1 MKFAKYSFFQ
11 NICYNPIV
19 GYVMKTRLFNFLNK
33 HPNEL
38 YEMLKGSISDEE
50 TADINTA
57 LGYIQYFKNDI
68 DNAIS
73 HYENAQKIYMEL
85 QDDNKVSFCN
95 AYLALF
101 NYIKDN
107 SRIIKTHTLL
117 NDAMYSVKKED
128 SLETSDIK
136 AIVLLCNGIVSYH
149 EKNFSQALNYYKKA
163 LSMTVA
169 DSLVYARILD
179 NMGIFYLRS
188 SNFHIAMTYL
198 QEALEIKKKYDI
210 KLDLAATKNL
220 IGRYY
225 ISIENYSKA
234 LVELQ
239 ETLEIIRTYDDILSE
254 LRIQDEIAKI
264 YINTSNF
271 PKAEQHLNEAFSKC
285 YNLEQQ
291 PVYGYLNCTYVSFL
305 IKQDKISEAIDIL
318 EKKVVPILE
327 QSDSKRAQAMVK
339 QLKAEIFV
347 KQHKYDEALSNL
359 YEAIENYKSI
369 KLSFEEAKSCFELA
383 KVYKEMNN
391 PQMVVSSLLE
401 ALNVTSDNEFPLL
414 NKKIED
420 FLYEIDSQEW
430 ANIVNKTARKEKLFS
445 ESKVLLETLDL
456 LGMLNEQPK
465 QSKDPLLALLRLGRS
480 IAAQTD
486 IDRLIEV
493 IAQETKIALNADRCT
508 VFLYDKE
515 KNELWSKVALGMNSK
530 EIRFPADQGLA
541 GYVITTGETL
551 NIQNAY
557 ESEHFNPEID
567 KQTGYHT
574 QSILCMPIRNLEHKI
589 IGVFQI
595 LNKQGGKY
603 FTNEDEDLLVAIG
616 SNASIALE
624 NANLFAKQLQM
635 IEEQQKSFT
644 SFINTLAT
652 SLDARDKITAG
663 HSLRVTKYTSIIAKD
678 MGFDEEKI
686 DAFEKA
692 ALLHDIGK
700 IGIQDNVLFKEGK
713 LTDEEYKHIQKHAEI
728 TSEILN
734 QMYFTEKLKDV
745 PQIASSHHERY
756 DGKGYFNHIG
766 GEHIHIGGRILAVS
780 DVFDAITSKRH
791 YRDRMEIS
799 NVLKILQEGSGSH
812 FDPKVIDV
820 FFNVSVEKIL
830 AVLISAY
837 EREISEDEIKYFSQY
852 SIMDLYQAASMED
865 AQRNDVQKEL
875 VDKFNKLY
883 LNQI

>member
-1 MKFAKYSFFQ
+1 MTTGLFKYLHNSLEEL
-11 NICYNPIV
+11 NI
-19 GYVMKTRLFNFLNK
+19 LLNDASTSK
-33 HPNEL
+33 IDL
-38 YEMLKGSISDEE
+38 
-50 TADINTA
+50 ADIYTSI
-57 LGYIQYFKNDI
+57 GYIEYFKNNLDE
-68 DNAIS
+68 AIAS
-73 HYENAQKIYMEL
+73 YETALKIYMEL
-85 QDDNKVSFCN
+85 KYDNKIAFCQ

-101 NYIKDN
+101 SYLKDKG
-107 SRIIKTHTLL
+107 RIIRTHTLL
-117 NDAMYSVKKED
+117 NDALYSIQ
-128 SLETSDIK
+128 SDNSPIANDVK
-136 AIVLLCNGIVSYH
+136 AIVYLCNGIVNYN
-149 EKNFSQALNYYKKA
+149 EGNYSQALNYYKKA
-163 LSMTVA
+163 MSMTIA

-198 QEALEIKKKYDI
+198 QDAIEIKKKYNI
-210 KLDLAATKNL
+210 PLDLATTKAL
-220 IGRYY
+220 LGRYY
-225 ISIENYSKA
+225 ISIENYPNA
-234 LVELQ
+234 LEELQ
-239 ETLEIIRTYDDILSE
+239 ETLAIISTYNDVFSV
-254 LRIQDEIAKI
+254 LRIKDEIAKI
-264 YINTSNF
+264 YINTAEYTKAQEILEKAIEECSNYQYH
-271 PKAEQHLNEAFSKC
+271 PS
-285 YNLEQQ
+285 YS
-291 PVYGYLNCTYVSFL
+291 YLNCTYASLL
-305 IKQDKISEAIDIL
+305 IKQDKIQDAVNIL
-318 EKKVVPILE
+318 EEKVIPVFE
-327 QSDSKRAQAMVK
+327 KSDSPRTNAMVK
-339 QLKAEIFV
+339 QIKAEIFI
-347 KQHKYDEALSNL
+347 KQNKYEEAISNL
-359 YEAIENYKSI
+359 YEAIESYKTI
-369 KLSFEEAKSCFELA
+369 KLFFEEAKSYFELA
-383 KVYKEMNN
+383 KVYKLMNN

-493 IAQETKIALNADRCT
+493 IAQETKVALNADRCT
-508 VFLYDKE
+508 VVLYDQE

-541 GYVITTGETL
+541 GHVIMTGETL

-557 ESEHFNPEID
+557 ESEYFNPAID

-595 LNKQGGKY
+595 LNKEGGKY

-624 NANLFAKQLQM
+624 NANLFAKQQQM
-635 IEEQQKSFT
+635 IEEQQRSFT

-652 SLDARDKITAG
+652 SIDARDKITAG
-663 HSLRVTKYTSIIAKD
+663 HSQRVTYYTSIIARE

-700 IGIQDNVLFKEGK
+700 IGVQDNVLFKEGR

-728 TSEILN
+728 TSDILN

-745 PQIASSHHERY
+745 PEIASSHHERY
-756 DGKGYFNHIG
+756 DGKGYFRHKS
-766 GEHIHIGGRILAVS
+766 GENIHIGESFA
-780 DVFDAITSKRH
+780 
-791 YRDRMEIS
+791 
-799 NVLKILQEGSGSH
+799 
-812 FDPKVIDV
+812 
-820 FFNVSVEKIL
+820 SV
-830 AVLISAY
+830 
-837 EREISEDEIKYFSQY
+837 
-852 SIMDLYQAASMED
+852 
-865 AQRNDVQKEL
+865 
-875 VDKFNKLY
+875 
-883 LNQI
+883 

>member
-1 MKFAKYSFFQ
+1 METKLFKYLHNS
-11 NICYNPIV
+11 PE
-19 GYVMKTRLFNFLNK
+19 
-33 HPNEL
+33 EL
-38 YEMLKGSISDEE
+38 KELLEKDISKEE
-50 TADINTA
+50 TAEILVS
-57 LGYIQYFKNDI
+57 LGYIEYFKNSTDT
-68 DNAIS
+68 AIS
-73 HYENAQKIYMEL
+73 NFETAQKIYMDL
-85 QDDNKVSFCN
+85 HDDNKIALCH

-101 NYIKDN
+101 NYLKDK
-107 SRIIKTHTLL
+107 SRLIRTHTLL
-117 NDAMYSVKKED
+117 NDAMYSIKKED
-128 SLETSDIK
+128 SLETNDIR
-136 AIVLLCNGIVSYH
+136 AIVFLCNGIVNYH

-169 DSLVYARILD
+169 NSLIYARILD

-198 QEALEIKKKYDI
+198 QESLEIKKKYNI

-220 IGRYY
+220 LGRYY
-225 ISIENYSKA
+225 ISIENYPKA
-234 LVELQ
+234 LEELQ
-239 ETLEIIRTYDDILSE
+239 ETLNIIKEYNDLLSE
-254 LRIQDEIAKI
+254 LRIQDEILKI
-264 YINTSNF
+264 HISTDNFEQAEREFEEIF
-271 PKAEQHLNEAFSKC
+271 PKCKSLSNH
-285 YNLEQQ
+285 
-291 PVYGYLNCTYVSFL
+291 PVCGYLNCTYVSFL
-305 IKQDKISEAIDIL
+305 IKQNKIEQAIEIL
-318 EKKVVPILE
+318 ETRVIPIFE
-327 QSDSKRAQAMVK
+327 KSDSARASAMIK

-347 KQHKYDEALSNL
+347 KQRKYEEALSNL
-359 YEAIENYKSI
+359 YGAIESYKTI
-369 KLSFEEAKSCFELA
+369 KLFFEEAKSYFKLA

-401 ALNVTSDNEFPLL
+401 ALNVTSDNEFPVL

-456 LGMLNEQPK
+456 LGILNEQPK

-530 EIRFPADQGLA
+530 EIRFPANQGLA
-541 GYVITTGETL
+541 GHVITTGETL

-557 ESEHFNPEID
+557 ESEYFNSEID

-574 QSILCMPIRNLEHKI
+574 QSILCMPIRNLDHKI

-616 SNASIALE
+616 SSASIALE

-663 HSLRVTKYTSIIAKD
+663 HSLRVTQYTSIIAKE
-678 MGFDEEKI
+678 MGFDDDKI

-700 IGIQDNVLFKEGK
+700 IGVQDNVLFKEGR

-766 GEHIHIGGRILAVS
+766 GDNIHIGGRILAVS

-799 NVLKILQEGSGSH
+799 NVLKILQEGAGSH

-820 FFNVSVEKIL
+820 FFNVTVDKIL
-830 AVLISAY
+830 AILITAY
-837 EREISEDEIKYFSQY
+837 KRELSEEDISYFSNY
-852 SIMDLYQAASMED
+852 TIMDLYKAASQFPESRTPD
-865 AQRNDVQKEL
+865 QSRL
-875 VDKFNKLY
+875 VKNFNKLY
-883 LNQI
+883 LNEN

>member
-1 MKFAKYSFFQ
+1 MTNGLFKYLKNSQ
-11 NICYNPIV
+11 EE
-19 GYVMKTRLFNFLNK
+19 LNVLSLDSNTSK
-33 HPNEL
+33 L
-38 YEMLKGSISDEE
+38 DL
-50 TADINTA
+50 ADIYTA
-57 LGYIQYFKNDI
+57 IGYIEYFKNNI
-68 DNAIS
+68 DGAIS
-73 HYENAQKIYMEL
+73 NYENALKLYMDLKYENKIA
-85 QDDNKVSFCN
+85 FCQ

-101 NYIKDN
+101 NYLKDKK
-107 SRIIKTHTLL
+107 RLIRTHTLL
-117 NDAMYSVKKED
+117 NDALYSIQSD
-128 SLETSDIK
+128 NSPIANDIK
-136 AIVLLCNGIVSYH
+136 AIVYLCNGIVNYH
-149 EKNFSQALNYYKKA
+149 EGSYSQALNYYKKA
-163 LSMTVA
+163 MSMTVA
-169 DSLVYARILD
+169 ESLVYARILD

-198 QEALEIKKKYDI
+198 QDAIEIKKKYEI
-210 KLDLAATKNL
+210 PLDLATTKTL
-220 IGRYY
+220 LGRYY
-225 ISIENYSKA
+225 ISVENYTKA
-234 LVELQ
+234 LEELQ
-239 ETLEIIRTYDDILSE
+239 ETLNIISVYNDVISIS
-254 LRIQDEIAKI
+254 RIKDEIAKI
-264 YINTSNF
+264 YINTGEYQ
-271 PKAEQHLNEAFSKC
+271 KAQQILENALEESKNVSSHPS
-285 YNLEQQ
+285 YT
-291 PVYGYLNCTYVSFL
+291 YLNCTYVSLL
-305 IKQDKISEAIDIL
+305 IKQDKIEEAVQIL
-318 EKKVVPILE
+318 ENKVIPVFE
-327 QSDSKRAQAMVK
+327 NTDSPRTNAMVK
-339 QLKAEIFV
+339 QLKAEIFI
-347 KQHKYDEALSNL
+347 KQNKFEEAISNL
-359 YEAIENYKSI
+359 YEAIESYKSI
-369 KLSFEEAKSCFELA
+369 KLFFEEAKSYFELA
-383 KVYKEMNN
+383 KVYKLMNN

-401 ALNVTSDNEFPLL
+401 ALNVTSDNEFPIL

-493 IAQETKIALNADRCT
+493 IAQETKVALNADRCT

-541 GYVITTGETL
+541 GHVIMTGETL

-557 ESEHFNPEID
+557 ESEYFNPEID
-567 KQTGYHT
+567 KQTGYRT

-595 LNKQGGKY
+595 LNKEGGKY

-652 SLDARDKITAG
+652 SIDARDKITAG
-663 HSLRVTKYTSIIAKD
+663 HSLRVTKYTSIIARE
-678 MGFDEEKI
+678 MGFDEDKI

-700 IGIQDNVLFKEGK
+700 IGVQDSVLFKEGR
-713 LTDEEYKHIQKHAEI
+713 LTEEEYKHIQRHAEI

-745 PQIASSHHERY
+745 PEIASSHHERY
-756 DGKGYFNHIG
+756 DGNGYFKHKS
-766 GEHIHIGGRILAVS
+766 GENIHIGGRILAVS

-791 YRDRMEIS
+791 YRDRMEIA
-799 NVLKILQEGSGSH
+799 NVIKILEEGSGSH
-812 FDPKVIDV
+812 FDPKVIEV
-820 FFNVSVEKIL
+820 FFKVSVDKIL
-830 AVLISAY
+830 SILITAY
-837 EREISEDEIKYFSQY
+837 EKELTGEEVEYFSKY
-852 SIMDLYQAASMED
+852 TIRALYQDASKNPEE
-865 AQRNDVQKEL
+865 RNEEENNL

-883 LNQI
+883 LNID

>member
-1 MKFAKYSFFQ
+1 
-11 NICYNPIV
+11 
-19 GYVMKTRLFNFLNK
+19 MKTRLYNFLNK
-33 HPNEL
+33 YPDEL
-38 YEMLKGSISDEE
+38 LQMLNNNVSPEE
-50 TADINTA
+50 TADINTS

-68 DNAIS
+68 DSAIS
-73 HYENAQKIYMEL
+73 YYETAQKIYMEL

-128 SLETSDIK
+128 SLETNDIK

-225 ISIENYSKA
+225 ISIENYTKA

-239 ETLEIIRTYDDILSE
+239 ETLEIIKTYDDILSE

-264 YINTSNF
+264 YINTGNF

-285 YNLEQQ
+285 YNLEDQ

-305 IKQDKISEAIDIL
+305 IKQDKIAEAIDVL
-318 EKKVVPILE
+318 EKKVVPIFE
-327 QSDSKRAQAMVK
+327 QSGSKRAQAMVK
-339 QLKAEIFV
+339 QLKAEIFI
-347 KQHKYDEALSNL
+347 KQRKYDEALSNL

-663 HSLRVTKYTSIIAKD
+663 HSLRVTKYTSILARE
-678 MGFDEEKI
+678 MGFDDEKI

-700 IGIQDNVLFKEGK
+700 IGIHDNVLFKEGK

-745 PQIASSHHERY
+745 PKIASSHHERY
-756 DGKGYFNHIG
+756 DGKGYFNHIA
-766 GEHIHIGGRILAVS
+766 GENIHIGGRILAVS

-799 NVLKILQEGSGSH
+799 NVLKILQEGSGTH
-812 FDPKVIDV
+812 FDPSVIDV
-820 FFNVSVEKIL
+820 FFRVSVDKIL
-830 AVLISAY
+830 AILITAY
-837 EREISEDEIKYFSQY
+837 EEELSQDEIKYFSQY
-852 SIMDLYQAASMED
+852 SIMDLYQAASINED
-865 AQRNDVQKEL
+865 ERNNEQKEL
-875 VDKFNKLY
+875 VNKFNKLY
-883 LNQI
+883 LNQK

>member
-1 MKFAKYSFFQ
+1 MTTGLFKYLHNSQ
-11 NICYNPIV
+11 EELNI
-19 GYVMKTRLFNFLNK
+19 LLNDANTSK
-33 HPNEL
+33 IDL
-38 YEMLKGSISDEE
+38 
-50 TADINTA
+50 ADINTA
-57 LGYIQYFKNDI
+57 IGYIEYFKNNL

-73 HYENAQKIYMEL
+73 CFENALKIYMEL
-85 QDDNKVSFCN
+85 KYDNKIAFCN
-95 AYLALF
+95 AYIALF
-101 NYIKDN
+101 SYLKDK

-117 NDAMYSVKKED
+117 NDALYSIKSDD
-128 SLETSDIK
+128 SPLANDIK
-136 AIVLLCNGIVSYH
+136 AIVYLCNGIVNYNEGSY
-149 EKNFSQALNYYKKA
+149 SQALNYYKKA
-163 LSMTVA
+163 MSMTIA

-179 NMGIFYLRS
+179 NMGVFYLRS

-198 QEALEIKKKYDI
+198 QDAIEIKKRYNI
-210 KLDLAATKNL
+210 PLDLATTKTL
-220 IGRYY
+220 LGRYY
-225 ISIENYSKA
+225 ISIENYPKA
-234 LVELQ
+234 LDELK
-239 ETLEIIRTYDDILSE
+239 ETLSIISAYNDTISMA
-254 LRIQDEIAKI
+254 RIKDEIAKI
-264 YINTSNF
+264 YINTTQYA
-271 PKAEQHLNEAFSKC
+271 KAEEIIENALKECESFKNHPS
-285 YNLEQQ
+285 Y
-291 PVYGYLNCTYVSFL
+291 PYLNCTYVSLL
-305 IKQDKISEAIDIL
+305 IKQDKIQDAVNIL
-318 EKKVVPILE
+318 EERVIPVFEKSNSP
-327 QSDSKRAQAMVK
+327 RTNAMVK
-339 QLKAEIFV
+339 QLKAEIFI
-347 KQHKYDEALSNL
+347 KQNKYEEAISNL
-359 YEAIENYKSI
+359 YGAIESYKTI
-369 KLSFEEAKSCFELA
+369 KLHFEEAKSYFELA
-383 KVYKEMNN
+383 KVYKLMNN

-493 IAQETKIALNADRCT
+493 IAQETKVALNADRCT

-541 GYVITTGETL
+541 GHVIMTGETL

-557 ESEHFNPEID
+557 ESEYFNPEID
-567 KQTGYHT
+567 RQTGYHT
-574 QSILCMPIRNLEHKI
+574 QSILCMPIRNLEHRI

-595 LNKQGGKY
+595 LNKEGGKY

-652 SLDARDKITAG
+652 SIDARDKITAG
-663 HSLRVTKYTSIIAKD
+663 HSHRVTQYTSIIAKA
-678 MGFDEEKI
+678 MNFDADKI

-700 IGIQDNVLFKEGK
+700 IGVQDSVLFKEGR

-745 PQIASSHHERY
+745 PEIASSHHEKY
-756 DGKGYFNHIG
+756 DGSGYFRHKS
-766 GEHIHIGGRILAVS
+766 GENIHIGGRILAVS

-799 NVLKILQEGSGSH
+799 NVLKILKDGSGSH

-820 FFNVSVEKIL
+820 FFNVSVDKIL
-830 AVLISAY
+830 SILISAY
-837 EREISEDEIKYFSQY
+837 NKDLSEEEVKYFSSY
-852 SIMDLYQAASMED
+852 TINNLFEAACKPEEERSEEE
-865 AQRNDVQKEL
+865 NTL
-875 VDKFNKLY
+875 VKSFNKLY
-883 LNQI
+883 LNEC

>member
-1 MKFAKYSFFQ
+1 MTTGLFKYLHNSQ
-11 NICYNPIV
+11 EE
-19 GYVMKTRLFNFLNK
+19 LNVLL
-33 HPNEL
+33 NNNSL
-38 YEMLKGSISDEE
+38 SQIDV
-50 TADINTA
+50 ADINTA
-57 LGYIQYFKNDI
+57 IGYIEYFKNNI
-68 DNAIS
+68 DGAIS
-73 HYENAQKIYMEL
+73 YFENAMKIYMEL
-85 QDDNKVSFCN
+85 KYDNKIAFCQ

-101 NYIKDN
+101 GYLKDHG
-107 SRIIKTHTLL
+107 RLIRTHTLL
-117 NDAMYSVKKED
+117 NDALYSIQSDNSPVAN
-128 SLETSDIK
+128 DIK
-136 AIVLLCNGIVSYH
+136 AIVYLCNGIVNYNEGSY
-149 EKNFSQALNYYKKA
+149 SQALNYYKQA
-163 LSMTVA
+163 MSMTIA
-169 DSLVYARILD
+169 DSLVYARVLD

-198 QEALEIKKKYDI
+198 QDALEIKKKYDI
-210 KLDLAATKNL
+210 PLDLATTKGL

-225 ISIENYSKA
+225 ISVENYQNA
-234 LVELQ
+234 LEELQ
-239 ETLEIIRTYDDILSE
+239 ETLSIITTYDDKISSC
-254 LRIQDEIAKI
+254 RIKDEIAKI
-264 YINTSNF
+264 YINTSDYQ
-271 PKAEQHLNEAFSKC
+271 KAQNI
-285 YNLEQQ
+285 LENALQESCTIENHTC
-291 PVYGYLNCTYVSFL
+291 VTYLNCTYVSLL
-305 IKQDKISEAIDIL
+305 IKLDKIQEAVDIL
-318 EKKVVPILE
+318 EEKVIPLFE
-327 QSDSKRAQAMVK
+327 KEDSPRTNAMVK
-339 QLKAEIFV
+339 QLKAEIFI
-347 KQHKYDEALSNL
+347 KQNKYEEAISNL

-369 KLSFEEAKSCFELA
+369 KLYFEEAKSYFELA
-383 KVYKEMNN
+383 KVYKMMNN

-493 IAQETKIALNADRCT
+493 IAQETKVALNADRCT

-541 GYVITTGETL
+541 GHVIMTGETL

-557 ESEHFNPEID
+557 DSEYFNPEID
-567 KQTGYHT
+567 RQTGYHT

-595 LNKQGGKY
+595 LNKEGGKY

-635 IEEQQKSFT
+635 IEEQQRSFT

-652 SLDARDKITAG
+652 SIDARDKITAG
-663 HSLRVTKYTSIIAKD
+663 HSQRVTLYTSIIAKE
-678 MGFDEEKI
+678 MGFDEDKI

-700 IGIQDNVLFKEGK
+700 IGIQDSVLFKEGR

-745 PQIASSHHERY
+745 PEIASSHHERY
-756 DGKGYFNHIG
+756 DGNGYFRHKA
-766 GEHIHIGGRILAVS
+766 GENIHIGGRILAVS

-799 NVLKILQEGSGSH
+799 NVLKILKDGSGSH
-812 FDPKVIDV
+812 FDPNVIDV
-820 FFNVSVEKIL
+820 FFRVSVDKIL
-830 AVLISAY
+830 AILITAY
-837 EREISEDEIKYFSQY
+837 EKELSEEEVEYFSSYTINDLFEASNLTEDE
-852 SIMDLYQAASMED
+852 
-865 AQRNDVQKEL
+865 RNEEQQLL
-875 VDKFNKLY
+875 VKRFNKLY
-883 LNQI
+883 LNEKN